1 MRNPSPALQSS
12 RVITRSP
19 VYYGWVILI
28 VGTLGVIMS
37 SPGQTYSFSV
47 FIEEFIRDLGLTRTS
62 VSGLYTVGT
71 ITGSLMLPYIGRLID
86 KHGSRRMVVLIA
98 LGFGLACV
106 YMSTVSTFLML
117 GIGFVFMRMLGQSSI
132 TIVSRNVMNQW
143 WVRRRGFVLSIS
155 TLVAATL
162 GSGTFPGLI
171 KWLIPQFGWRMTY
184 VILGVAVM
192 AIMMPIGYLFFRDR
206 PELFGLFPDGLKNQA
221 EADAL
226 DKVAKADVVLVDAEN
241 WTAQEAMKT
250 RTFWIIAL
258 SIAASSMLGTGLTFH
273 IVSIFQES
281 GLSDNLAAAI
291 FFPMALTTAIM
302 SIPFGWLIDR
312 VEAKYLVVAGLVIL
326 TIVIIFSGYISSPTV
341 AIIYGIVFGLG
352 NAFDRVVSNVI
363 WANYFGRP
371 NLGAISGATMTI
383 GAAASGLGP
392 LVYGVGFDLSGS
404 YRPSLW
410 LSTLYPVIMI
420 VLVLTVRRPTKRKE

>member
-1 MRNPSPALQSS
+1 MHLPSSAPQRSH
-12 RVITRSP
+12 VISRSP
-19 VYYGWVILI
+19 VYYGWIILI

-37 SPGQTYSFSV
+37 SPGQTYSFSI
-47 FIEEFIRDLGLTRTS
+47 FIEEFIRDLGLSRSS

-98 LGFGLACV
+98 LAFGLACI

-155 TLVAATL
+155 TLVSATL
-162 GSGTFPGLI
+162 GTGMFPGLI
-171 KWLIPQFGWRMTY
+171 NWLIPQFGWRSTY
-184 VILGVAVM
+184 VILGAMVM
-192 AIMMPIGYLFFRDR
+192 GVMIPIGFAFFRDR

-226 DKVAKADVVLVDAEN
+226 DKVAKAEVVTVDAEN
-241 WTAQEAMKT
+241 WTAQEAMAT
-250 RTFWIIAL
+250 SAFWIIAL

-281 GLSDNLAAAI
+281 GLTADLAAAI
-291 FFPMALTTAIM
+291 FLPMSITTSLM

-312 VEAKYLVVAGLVIL
+312 FEAKYLVVAGLTML
-326 TIVIIFSGYISSPTV
+326 TIVIIFSGYISSPAV
-341 AIIYGIVFGLG
+341 AVLYGILFGLG
-352 NAFDRVVSNVI
+352 NAFDRVVGNVI

-404 YRPSLW
+404 YRPALW
-410 LSTLYPVIMI
+410 LSAIYPVIMI
-420 VLVLTVRRPTKRKE
+420 ALVLNVRRPTKRKE

>member
-1 MRNPSPALQSS
+1 
-12 RVITRSP
+12 
-19 VYYGWVILI
+19 
-28 VGTLGVIMS
+28 
-37 SPGQTYSFSV
+37 
-47 FIEEFIRDLGLTRTS
+47 
-62 VSGLYTVGT
+62 
-71 ITGSLMLPYIGRLID
+71 
-86 KHGSRRMVVLIA
+86 
-98 LGFGLACV
+98 
-106 YMSTVSTFLML
+106 ML

-143 WVRRRGFVLSIS
+143 WVRRRGFVLSVS

-192 AIMMPIGYLFFRDR
+192 AIMIPIGYFFFRDR
-206 PELFGLFPDGLKNQA
+206 PELFGLFPDGLKNQV

-226 DKVAKADVVLVDAEN
+226 DKVAKAEVVLVDAEN
-241 WTAQEAMKT
+241 WTAQEAMRT

-273 IVSIFQES
+273 IVSIFQEN

-291 FFPMALTTAIM
+291 FFPMAVTTAIL

-312 VEAKYLVVAGLVIL
+312 IEAKYMVVAGLIVL
-326 TIVIIFSGYISSPTV
+326 SIVIIFSGYISSPAV
-341 AIIYGIVFGLG
+341 AIIYGVIFGLG
-352 NAFDRVVSNVI
+352 NAFDRVVGNVI

-410 LSTLYPVIMI
+410 LSTIYPLIMI
-420 VLVLTVRRPTKRKE
+420 VLVLSVRRPTKRKE